1 MDKFNRKLCD
11 VQGRIFEMSAKDGY
25 DSKAFITAFM
35 NSDIAHGLDSSF
47 DRTQWAG
54 EEYLYA
60 EFTENNSIPKG
71 KTYDI
76 EVLHWIGYI
85 YRYWHYYTNEV
96 SKKIIRQASPSTM
109 NSNYI
114 MFHSMD
120 PEMAI
125 DNLKEIIK

>member
-1 MDKFNRKLCD
+1 MDKFYRKLCD

-35 NSDIAHGLDSSF
+35 NSDIAQGLDSSF

-71 KTYDI
+71 KTYDV

>member
-11 VQGRIFEMSAKDGY
+11 VQGRLFEMSAKDDY

-35 NSDIAHGLDSSF
+35 NSDIAKGLDSSF

-60 EFTENNSIPKG
+60 EFTESNNIPKG
-71 KTYDI
+71 KTYDV

-85 YRYWHYYTNEV
+85 YRYWHYYTNET
-96 SKKIIRQASPSTM
+96 SKKIIKQANPVTM

-125 DNLKEIIK
+125 NNLKEMNS